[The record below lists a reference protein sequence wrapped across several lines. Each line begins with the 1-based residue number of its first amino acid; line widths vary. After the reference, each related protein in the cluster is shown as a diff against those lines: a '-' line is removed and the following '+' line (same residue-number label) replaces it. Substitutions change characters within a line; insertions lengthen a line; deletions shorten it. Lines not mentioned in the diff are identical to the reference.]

1 VEITMNPLECLIRLM
16 GLMGLMVINLIN
28 PNNPINPTNN
38 LINPNNPINPTN
50 NKRILL
56 KKQEIGLNQKG
67 EGKGLIVLIK
77 RLRPLDSKSVV
88 CYAKPLDIKGF
99 TMTLKM
105 GLSTFMTP
113 LK

>member
-16 GLMGLMVINLIN
+16 GLMGLMVI
-28 PNNPINPTNN
+28 N